1 MASTPTS
8 QPPTSPRPRL
18 ALALTLLL
26 LVVFPGWPLALA
38 QPATEAPPAAPAAPV
53 SPPATPA
60 PDAEPV
66 DPRINPE
73 SGRKVANWP
82 KARHFDHLHMRLDL
96 AFPDLSKPEL
106 TGVMTLRARA
116 QGRTRDT
123 LVLDSRGPA
132 IQSVTVNGQNA
143 AFTLEEG
150 KLRITLPTPAP
161 MGAEVTVVVR
171 YTLDY
176 SANKGEGLTFSPGK
190 PDGKGPTEQF
200 TQVHAQGQ
208 AELNSRWFPCHDF
221 PNERLATELIVTV
234 PQSTDEH
241 PWVVVSN
248 GRLESKTDNADGT
261 TTWHWNQALPHAP
274 YLVTLAIAKF
284 AVIEL
289 GGPTSAR
296 PGLPMPIYVPIG
308 TEETATVVFEDTARM
323 VTFFE
328 KLFDEP
334 YPWDMY
340 AQVCVRD
347 FAAGGMENTSA
358 TLLYA
363 NVATSKP
370 GSQDDLIAHELAHQ
384 WFGDLITCKSWEHL
398 WLNEGWATFA
408 EALWVEEEARQQHP
422 DDPAMARKA
431 YMRSIAQAAQGLRRT
446 NRATAPRFTAMVS
459 NRYSDPDRVFSK
471 MDNPYSKGA
480 LVLHMLR
487 QRLGDDAFFK
497 GVRLYVDRFRLGT
510 VETDDF
516 RRVLEEVSGHSLE
529 QFFETYA
536 LRPGIPKLAVD
547 LAWDQGTSV
556 LTISAEQTQPI
567 DRFNPAYALTLP
579 IVVELEGG
587 STATTTLEFSE
598 RTGRVTLPLTA
609 RPIDVRIDPEITCL
623 AAVTKRTPLAQAPAQ
638 PAAGTSEPAS
648 P

>member
-1 MASTPTS
+1 MLLDPIRFRTVRSWLLACSLLCAPAAQSVAMAL
-8 QPPTSPRPRL
+8 Q
-18 ALALTLLL
+18 
-26 LVVFPGWPLALA
+26 
-38 QPATEAPPAAPAAPV
+38 QPATATPPAEPTTPPTPPTTGVAEAP
-53 SPPATPA
+53 S
-60 PDAEPV
+60 

-73 SGRKVANWP
+73 TGRKVANWP
-82 KARHFDHLHMRLDL
+82 KARHFDHLHMRLEL
-96 AFPDLSKPEL
+96 SFPDLSKPEL
-106 TGVMTLRARA
+106 SGLMTLRARA
-116 QGRTRDT
+116 QGRTRTT
-123 LVLDSRGPA
+123 LVLDSRGPKVE
-132 IQSVTVNGQNA
+132 SVTVGGTDA
-143 AFTLEEG
+143 PFELADG
-150 KLRITLPTPAP
+150 KLRIQLPTPVQ
-161 MGAEVTVVVR
+161 MDQEVIVVVR

-176 SANKGEGLTFSPGK
+176 SVNKGEGLTFSPGK

-221 PNERLATELIVTV
+221 PNERLSTELIVTV

-241 PWVVVSN
+241 PWIVVSN
-248 GRLESKTDNADGT
+248 GRLESKVDNADGT

-308 TEETATVVFEDTARM
+308 TEEKATVVFEDTARM

-408 EALWVEEEARQQHP
+408 EALWVEEEARQDHP
-422 DDPAMARKA
+422 DDPSMARKA

-497 GVRLYVDRFRLGT
+497 GVRLYVDRFKFRE

-516 RRVLEEVSGHSLE
+516 RLVLEEVSGLSLE

-547 LAWDQGTSV
+547 LAWDAGSSM
-556 LTISAEQTQPI
+556 LTIAAEQTQTI
-567 DRFNPAYALTLP
+567 DRFNPAYSLRLP
-579 IVVELEGG
+579 IIVELEGG
-587 STATTTLEFSE
+587 GRANTTLEFDVQRGQVMLS
-598 RTGRVTLPLTA
+598 LPA
-609 RPIDVRIDPEITCL
+609 RPIDVRIDPDITSL
-623 AAVTKRTPLAQAPAQ
+623 AAVTKRTPLPRDEK
-638 PAAGTSEPAS
+638 PKPDGGGEPAT